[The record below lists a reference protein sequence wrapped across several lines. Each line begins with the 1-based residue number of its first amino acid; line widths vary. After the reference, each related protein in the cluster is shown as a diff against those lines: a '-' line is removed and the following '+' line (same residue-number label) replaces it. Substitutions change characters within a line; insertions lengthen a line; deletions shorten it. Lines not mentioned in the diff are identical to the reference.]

1 MNNPLAFSEA
11 YWSIN
16 SLRVYTASGQAVPP
30 PPLLSTAQIAGIAA
44 GGAAFIL
51 ICLLLGWRYWYC
63 RRRRGRSVFCPASP
77 LSMRANMDGRLAA
90 QSVPTWQVPPAS
102 PGGVPTTKYTA
113 WAAGSA
119 PGSASNSALDL
130 VPVAS
135 REQNYTRYERKSSRG
150 TITESKRARKASG
163 SRGKSKRRNRDSAAF
178 TDVPATPAQID
189 DEGRPVVVKERGK
202 RTVLATAKARTGKT
216 TLQPGKT
223 AWHHLEGETQAGYY
237 HERAAAA
244 AETSSG
250 ADLNPGA
257 YIPAAPPMP
266 SPTSSRVIPTTPTT
280 PMSARSA
287 GRRPSTAYSQYSS
300 PDTSRRP
307 SYWGGGGGGGGGAV
321 SYRTHSVYTNHGGS
335 FSAASQEARRGS
347 NFHAER
353 TGNSWIG

>member
-1 MNNPLAFSEA
+1 M
-11 YWSIN
+11 
-16 SLRVYTASGQAVPP
+16 
-30 PPLLSTAQIAGIAA
+30 
-44 GGAAFIL
+44 
-51 ICLLLGWRYWYC
+51 
-63 RRRRGRSVFCPASP
+63 
-77 LSMRANMDGRLAA
+77 
-90 QSVPTWQVPPAS
+90 
-102 PGGVPTTKYTA
+102 KYTS

-119 PGSASNSALDL
+119 PGSESNSALDL

-135 REQNYTRYERKSSRG
+135 RERNYTTYERKASRG
-150 TITESKRARKASG
+150 TITDSKRARKASG
-163 SRGKSKRRNRDSAAF
+163 SSGKSKRRNRDSAAF
-178 TDVPATPAQID
+178 TDVPTRAQIHG
-189 DEGRPVVVKERGK
+189 EGRPVVVNERGK

-250 ADLNPGA
+250 VDLNPGA
-257 YIPAAPPMP
+257 YTPAPPPMP
-266 SPTSSRVIPTTPTT
+266 SPTSSRVTPTTPTT
-280 PMSARSA
+280 PMSAQSA

-307 SYWGGGGGGGGGAV
+307 SYWGGGGGGGAA
-321 SYRTHSVYTNHGGS
+321 SYRTQSVYTNHGGS

-347 NFHAER
+347 SFHAER